1 MSRFQ
6 VAFPLVLMDAEG
18 AVVLGPSEEL
28 AKKRFELENDV
39 QLLSEDDSVYRFDEE
54 EYYTSIE
61 GTPWKNE

>member
-1 MSRFQ
+1 
-6 VAFPLVLMDAEG
+6 MDAEG